1 MNEQANYFKLGV
13 FVITAFAL
21 LVTGLALLGA
31 GDFLKREILVE
42 TCFNETVQGLD
53 VGSPVKY
60 RGIEIGKVK
69 TITGASR
76 IYGIRTDYVL
86 VIISL
91 FEDISLGQTGEKVE
105 QRINQALADGL
116 TVQVAFMG
124 LTGAAYLETGYM
136 DENAIA
142 PLNIAWTPKTPYI
155 PSKPNKITQMGE
167 SLDRIMKNLETLNIQ
182 GLVVKLQEL
191 LSLTGKKLG
200 NADVKEI
207 SFQAASLLKEIRQ
220 TNRKL
225 DSFIGSPRTQAL
237 MDDARATMAGARTI
251 VENAE
256 QPIEETLQEFKQ
268 AAAATR
274 HMAGSLDTTSRLVD
288 EMMWVNAGSI
298 KEMVDNLKTASENLK
313 QMSQDLKRYP
323 GRLLF
328 DKPPVQKE
336 EKE

>member
-1 MNEQANYFKLGV
+1 MSEQANYFKLGV
-13 FVITAFAL
+13 FVITAFTL
-21 LVTGLALLGA
+21 LVLGLALLGA

-76 IYGIRTDYVL
+76 IYDIRTDYVL

-91 FEDISLGQTGEKVE
+91 FEDISLGQTGDTTEE
-105 QRINQALADGL
+105 RIRQALADGL
-116 TVQVAFMG
+116 TVQMAFKG

-136 DENAIA
+136 DKTETA
-142 PLNIAWTPKTPYI
+142 PLEIAWTPKHPYI
-155 PSKPNKITQMGE
+155 PSHPNKITQMGE
-167 SLDRIMKNLETLNIQ
+167 SLDRIMKNLETINIQ
-182 GLVVKLQEL
+182 GLVVKLQDL
-191 LSLTGKKLG
+191 LSLTGEKLG
-200 NADVKEI
+200 EADVKEI
-207 SFQAASLLKEIRQ
+207 SFQAATLLKEVRQ
-220 TNRKL
+220 TNQKL
-225 DSFIGSPRTQAL
+225 DGFFASTRTREL

-251 VENAE
+251 VEQARN
-256 QPIEETLQEFKQ
+256 PIEETLKEFRQ
-268 AAAATR
+268 AAAATS
-274 HMAGSLDTTSRLVD
+274 HTAGSLNTTSRLVD

-298 KEMVDNLKTASENLK
+298 KEMVENLKTASENLK

-328 DKPPVQKE
+328 DKPPGKKE
-336 EKE
+336 EK

>member
-1 MNEQANYFKLGV
+1 MSEQANYFKLGV
-13 FVITAFAL
+13 FVITAFIL

-91 FEDISLGQTGEKVE
+91 FEDISLGQTGETTE

-116 TVQVAFMG
+116 TVQMAFMG

-136 DENAIA
+136 DKNATA
-142 PLNIAWTPKTPYI
+142 PLEIAWTPQTPYI

-182 GLVVKLQEL
+182 GLVVKLQDL
-191 LSLTGKKLG
+191 LSLTGEKLG

-207 SFQAASLLKEIRQ
+207 SFQAANLLKEIRQ

-225 DSFIGSPRTQAL
+225 DSFIGSPRTQGL
-237 MDDARATMAGARTI
+237 MKDARATMAGARTI
-251 VENAE
+251 VEKAG
-256 QPIEETLQEFKQ
+256 QPIEEALEEFKQ
-268 AAAATR
+268 AAATTS

-336 EKE
+336 EKK